1 MKIKEVYK
9 MVDPLLLI
17 GAVTVGGVL
26 IGGGVHF
33 IPVGGAPAA
42 IATATGVGTG
52 TAMLAAGG
60 GMTGLITA
68 AAATGSPLWLVL
80 LAGGAGSALMLGI
93 TMFVGNWVYIWG
105 VGCVPASAKVD
116 TDPITKYNQDK
127 FVTPGT
133 EGHGI
138 PTVCFISG
146 IIGGLLGGI
155 GGGLA
160 YYYLYNSLVAQP
172 AFIAAPGSV
181 SIGAAALAGIF
192 ALGLFFVNAVIAS
205 YNIGGTIEGFHD
217 PKFKR
222 LPRGALACIIAS
234 IVIGIVGYLLVS
246 GGAF

>member
-1 MKIKEVYK
+1 M
-9 MVDPLLLI
+9 DPLIMI
-17 GAVTVGGVL
+17 GAVTVAGVL

-33 IPVGGAPAA
+33 VPVGGAPAA

-68 AAATGSPLWLVL
+68 AAMTGSPLWLI
-80 LAGGAGSALMLGI
+80 LAAGAAGSALMLAV
-93 TMFVGNWVYIWG
+93 TMLVGNWVYVWG
-105 VGCVPASAKVD
+105 VGVVPASAKVD
-116 TDPITKYNQDK
+116 TDPLTRLPQDK
-127 FVTPGT
+127 YVTPGT

-138 PTVCFISG
+138 PTVCFVSG
-146 IIGGLLGGI
+146 VIGGLLAGI

-160 YYYLYNSLVAQP
+160 YWAIYESLVTLP
-172 AFIAAPGSV
+172 AYIPLVAGNASIAA
-181 SIGAAALAGIF
+181 AMLAGIF

-222 LPRGALACIIAS
+222 IPRGVLACLIAS
-234 IVIGIVGYLLVS
+234 LVTGLIGVLLLK
-246 GGAF
+246 GGVF

>member
-1 MKIKEVYK
+1 M
-9 MVDPLLLI
+9 DPLLII
-17 GAVTVGGVL
+17 GVTVGGIL

-68 AAATGSPLWLVL
+68 AAMTGQPLWMI
-80 LAGGAGSALMLGI
+80 LAAGAIGSGLMLGI
-93 TMFVGNWVYIWG
+93 TMLVGNWVYIFG

-116 TDPITKYNQDK
+116 TDPLTKYNQDK

-138 PTVCFISG
+138 PTVCFVSG
-146 IIGGLLGGI
+146 IIGGLLGGM
-155 GGGLA
+155 GGGLI
-160 YYYLYNSLVAQP
+160 YSFVYNSIVKVPVLAQAPLPPSLVA
-172 AFIAAPGSV
+172 AT
-181 SIGAAALAGIF
+181 LAGIF
-192 ALGLFFVNAVIAS
+192 ALGVFFINSVVAS

-222 LPRGALACIIAS
+222 LGRGLAACLVAS
-234 IVIGIVGYLLVS
+234 LVAAIVGLLLV
-246 GGAF
+246 GGI

>member
-1 MKIKEVYK
+1 M
-9 MVDPLLLI
+9 DPLLLI
-17 GAVTVGGVL
+17 GITAGGLL

-68 AAATGSPLWLVL
+68 AAMTGQPLLLVL
-80 LAGGAGSALMLGI
+80 AAGAVGSGLMIGI
-93 TMFVGNWVYIWG
+93 TMLIGNFVYVWG

-116 TDPITKYNQDK
+116 VDPLTKMEQSKY
-127 FVTPGT
+127 VTPGT

-138 PTVCFISG
+138 PTVCFVSG
-146 IIGGLLGGI
+146 LIGGILGGI
-155 GGGLA
+155 GGGLI
-160 YYYLYNSLVAQP
+160 YYFLYNALTATAAYAVP
-172 AFIAAPGSV
+172 AGATV
-181 SIGAAALAGIF
+181 SIPAATLAGIF
-192 ALGLFFVNAVIAS
+192 ALGTFFINAVVAS

-234 IVIGIVGYLLVS
+234 LVVGLVGLLLVQG
-246 GGAF
+246 GGAL

>member
-1 MKIKEVYK
+1 M
-9 MVDPLLLI
+9 DPLLLI
-17 GAVTVGGVL
+17 GAVTAGGLL

-68 AAATGSPLWLVL
+68 ASLTGQDPLLI
-80 LAGGAGSALMLGI
+80 LASGAIGSALMLGI
-93 TMFVGNWVYIWG
+93 TMLAGNFIYVWG

-116 TDPITKYNQDK
+116 TDPLTKYEQSK

-138 PTVCFISG
+138 PTVCFVSG

-160 YYYLYNSLVAQP
+160 YYALYSALTATPAYAVA
-172 AFIAAPGSV
+172 AGASV
-181 SIGAAALAGIF
+181 SIPAATLSGIF
-192 ALGLFFVNAVIAS
+192 ALGLFFINAVVAS

-222 LPRGALACIIAS
+222 LPRGALACIIVS
-234 IVIGIVGYLLVS
+234 IVVGLAGALLVQ
-246 GGAF
+246 GGAL

>member
-1 MKIKEVYK
+1 M
-9 MVDPLLLI
+9 MDPLLLI
-17 GAVTVGGVL
+17 GAITVGGVL

-68 AAATGSPLWLVL
+68 AAMTGQPLWLI
-80 LAGGAGSALMLGI
+80 LAAGAVGSMLMLGI
-93 TMFVGNWVYIWG
+93 TMLVGNLVYVWG
-105 VGCVPASAKVD
+105 VGVVPASAKVEV
-116 TDPITKYNQDK
+116 DPITKYEQSK

-138 PTVCFISG
+138 PTVCFVSG
-146 IIGGLLGGI
+146 IIGGALGGI
-155 GGGLA
+155 GGGLIYWA
-160 YYYLYNSLVAQP
+160 LYQGLSVLPGYQASLSAS
-172 AFIAAPGSV
+172 GV
-181 SIGAAALAGIF
+181 SIGAATVAAIF
-192 ALGLFFVNAVIAS
+192 AVGVFFINAVIAS

-222 LPRGALACIIAS
+222 LPKGALACLVAS
-234 IVIGIVGYLLVS
+234 LVTGLLAVLLLK
-246 GGAF
+246 GGVF

>member
-1 MKIKEVYK
+1 M
-9 MVDPLLLI
+9 MDPLILI
-17 GAVTVGGVL
+17 GAITVGGVL

-68 AAATGSPLWLVL
+68 AAMTGSPLWLI
-80 LAGGAGSALMLGI
+80 LAAGAVGSSIMLGI
-93 TMFVGNWVYIWG
+93 TMLVGNLVYVWG
-105 VGCVPASAKVD
+105 VGCVPASAKVEY
-116 TDPITKYNQDK
+116 DPITKYEQSK

-146 IIGGLLGGI
+146 IIGGALGGI
-155 GGGLA
+155 GGGLIYWA
-160 YYYLYNSLVAQP
+160 LYESLAILPGYKLSALLGGGVSLTAATVA
-172 AFIAAPGSV
+172 A
-181 SIGAAALAGIF
+181 IF
-192 ALGLFFVNAVIAS
+192 AVGVFFVNAVIAS

-222 LPRGALACIIAS
+222 LPRGALACIVASLVTGLIA
-234 IVIGIVGYLLVS
+234 VLLLK
-246 GGAF
+246 GGVF

>member
-1 MKIKEVYK
+1 M
-9 MVDPLLLI
+9 DPLLLI

-68 AAATGSPLWLVL
+68 AALTGQPLWLI
-80 LAGGAGSALMLGI
+80 LASGAIGSALMLGI
-93 TMFVGNWVYIWG
+93 TMLVGNFIYVWG

-116 TDPITKYNQDK
+116 VDPITKLEQSK

-138 PTVCFISG
+138 PTVCFVSG

-155 GGGLA
+155 GGGLI
-160 YYYLYNSLVAQP
+160 YYYLYNALAETSALALT
-172 AFIAAPGSV
+172 AGATV
-181 SIGAAALAGIF
+181 SIAAAALAGIL
-192 ALGLFFVNAVIAS
+192 AVGIFFINAVVAS

-222 LPRGALACIIAS
+222 LPRGLLACFIAS
-234 IVIGIVGYLLVS
+234 LVTGIVSILFIQ
-246 GGAF
+246 GGVL

>member
-1 MKIKEVYK
+1 M
-9 MVDPLLLI
+9 DPLLLI

-68 AAATGSPLWLVL
+68 AALTGQPLWIVL
-80 LAGGAGSALMLGI
+80 ASGAIGSALMLGI
-93 TMFVGNWVYIWG
+93 TMLVGNFVYVWG

-116 TDPITKYNQDK
+116 VDPITKLEQSK

-155 GGGLA
+155 GGGLI
-160 YYYLYNSLVAQP
+160 YYYLYNALAETS
-172 AFIAAPGSV
+172 AFAVTGASV
-181 SIGAAALAGIF
+181 SIAAASLAGIL
-192 ALGLFFVNAVIAS
+192 AVSVFFINAVVAS

-222 LPRGALACIIAS
+222 IPRGLLACFIAS
-234 IVIGIVGYLLVS
+234 LVAGIVSILFIQ
-246 GGAF
+246 GGVL

>member
-1 MKIKEVYK
+1 M
-9 MVDPLLLI
+9 DPLLMI
-17 GAVTVGGVL
+17 GAVTAAGVL

-68 AAATGSPLWLVL
+68 AAMTGSPLWLI
-80 LAGGAGSALMLGI
+80 LAAGAVGSALMLAV
-93 TMFVGNWVYIWG
+93 TMLVGNWVYVWG
-105 VGCVPASAKVD
+105 VGCVPASAKVN
-116 TDPITKYNQDK
+116 TDPITKYPQEK
-127 FVTPGT
+127 YVTPGT

-138 PTVCFISG
+138 PTVCFVSG
-146 IIGGLLGGI
+146 VIGGLLGGI

-160 YYYLYNSLVAQP
+160 YWAVYESLVTLP
-172 AFIAAPGSV
+172 AYAPLVAGQTSIVAAMV
-181 SIGAAALAGIF
+181 AGIF
-192 ALGLFFVNAVIAS
+192 ALGLFFVNAVVAS

-222 LPRGALACIIAS
+222 IPKGIVACLLAS
-234 IVIGIVGYLLVS
+234 IVTGLIGVLLLK
-246 GGAF
+246 GGVF

>member
-1 MKIKEVYK
+1 M
-9 MVDPLLLI
+9 DPLLLI

-68 AAATGSPLWLVL
+68 AALTGQPLWLI
-80 LAGGAGSALMLGI
+80 LASGAIGSALMLGI
-93 TMFVGNWVYIWG
+93 TMLVGNFIYVWG

-116 TDPITKYNQDK
+116 VDPITKLEQSK

-138 PTVCFISG
+138 PTVCFVSG

-155 GGGLA
+155 GGGLI
-160 YYYLYNSLVAQP
+160 YYYLYNALAETSAYALTAG
-172 AFIAAPGSV
+172 ATV
-181 SIGAAALAGIF
+181 SIAAAALAGVL
-192 ALGLFFVNAVIAS
+192 AVGVFFINAVVAS

-222 LPRGALACIIAS
+222 LPRGLLACFIAS
-234 IVIGIVGYLLVS
+234 LVTGIVSILFIQ
-246 GGAF
+246 GGVL